1 MTYKECTANQLI
13 SFQQQ
18 EMKPC
23 VADAK
28 GINESL
34 MERIDRAYKWE
45 WEAISSDQ
53 IVKLVKCR
61 NSSDNVPLL

>member
-1 MTYKECTANQLI
+1 
-13 SFQQQ
+13 
-18 EMKPC
+18 MKPC